1 MPAAWQFERVLGSS
15 GFSDARSSPDLGF
28 LPPAWT
34 FPRVSSHSASL
45 SLNMPAR
52 LNDVFGG
59 VVTSVLSITY
69 GLSYA
74 VLIFTGPL
82 APFLPY
88 GIAATFVSAS
98 IAAAVLALCS
108 SFPFAVA
115 GPTVP
120 PRLSARSWPRRWPNT

>member
-1 MPAAWQFERVLGSS
+1 
-15 GFSDARSSPDLGF
+15 
-28 LPPAWT
+28 
-34 FPRVSSHSASL
+34 
-45 SLNMPAR
+45 MPAR

-120 PRLSARSWPRRWPNT
+120 PRLSARSWPRHWPKPSLQTIRRRRCSARCWLPCPPQPLSPASCCAPLV